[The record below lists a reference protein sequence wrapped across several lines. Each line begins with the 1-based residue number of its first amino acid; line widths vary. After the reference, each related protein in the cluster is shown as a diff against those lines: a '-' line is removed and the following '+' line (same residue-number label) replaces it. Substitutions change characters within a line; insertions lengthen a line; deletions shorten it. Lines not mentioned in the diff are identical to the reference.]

1 MLVKLGILI
10 RYIKYLKKAKTKHGI
25 HSPFVYDFITKV
37 MCDKTHYVS
46 YKKVE
51 EHRKRLLHNKNVVEI
66 VDFGAG
72 AGGTGY
78 KTSFERVKDIA
89 RKKSISPKQ
98 GQLLHRI
105 VKYFKPEIILE
116 MGTSLGV
123 SSIYQVSA
131 FHDFLFIGME
141 GCATT
146 ASIANQSIKKFLDEK
161 NYSLVIGDFSV
172 MLPGVLEKLNK
183 VDYAFIDGNHSY
195 EPTIGYFMKL
205 LPYARENSIFIIH
218 DIYWSKGMEAA
229 WNEIKDNPK
238 VTITI
243 DLFYMGIIFFRP
255 GIPKQ
260 NFILRF

>member
-1 MLVKLGILI
+1 MPDKPGVLI
-10 RYIKYLKKAKTKHGI
+10 RYLKYLQKAKTKHGI
-25 HSPFVYDFITKV
+25 HSPFVYDFITNV
-37 MCDKTHYVS
+37 MGDKTQYVT
-46 YKKVE
+46 YKKIE

-72 AGGTGY
+72 ASSGSY
-78 KTSFERVKDIA
+78 KTSFAKVKDIA
-89 RKKSISPKQ
+89 RKKAISPKQ

-105 VKYFKPEIILE
+105 VRYFKPEIILE
-116 MGTSLGV
+116 MGTSLGI
-123 SSIYQVSA
+123 SSVYQVSS

-146 ASIANQSIKKFLDEK
+146 AAIANQSIKKILDDK
-161 NYSLVIGDFSV
+161 NFSLVIGDFNV

-183 VDYAFIDGNHSY
+183 LDYAFIDGNHSY
-195 EPTIGYFMKL
+195 EPTMSYFNQL

-218 DIYWSKGMEAA
+218 DIYWSKGMEKA
-229 WNEIKDNPK
+229 WNEIKNNPI

-243 DLFYMGIIFFRP
+243 DLFYMGIIFFRQ